1 MTQVSNTV
9 QPDKPLEAV
18 FNLAPIARFWPY
30 RTYRTLFSVINLIGI
45 VLGLTACGP
54 ASAVTEAVKCSGD
67 FEATV
72 YQGPS
77 AGLSLI
83 GPLSLQVDATGN
95 LTGALTASD
104 GTLVEVTGQAIGRSI
119 NLVFNLGQD
128 KRIFGVGSLEN
139 DIRGCKGVA
148 GGPFTGP
155 KPGDSGD
162 WGYAIGGRS

>member
-1 MTQVSNTV
+1 MQ
-9 QPDKPLEAV
+9 
-18 FNLAPIARFWPY
+18 
-30 RTYRTLFSVINLIGI
+30 RTLFSLISLSLML
-45 VLGLTACGP
+45 LGLTACGTT
-54 ASAVTEAVKCSGD
+54 SSVTEAAKCTGD

-95 LTGALTASD
+95 LTGSLAASD
-104 GTLVEVTGQAIGRSI
+104 GALIEVTGQAIGRSI
-119 NLVFNLGQD
+119 NLVFNLGED

-139 DIRGCKGVA
+139 DIRGCKGLA

>member
-1 MTQVSNTV
+1 M
-9 QPDKPLEAV
+9 
-18 FNLAPIARFWPY
+18 R
-30 RTYRTLFSVINLIGI
+30 RTLLSVISLIVV
-45 VLGLTACGP
+45 VLGLTACGA
-54 ASAVTEAVKCSGD
+54 ASSVTEAVKCTGD

-95 LTGALTASD
+95 LTGSLTASD
-104 GTLVEVTGQAIGRSI
+104 GALVEVTGQAIGRSI

-128 KRIFGVGSLEN
+128 QRIFGVGSLEN
-139 DIRGCKGVA
+139 DIHGCKGLA

-162 WGYAIGGRS
+162 WGYAMGAKN